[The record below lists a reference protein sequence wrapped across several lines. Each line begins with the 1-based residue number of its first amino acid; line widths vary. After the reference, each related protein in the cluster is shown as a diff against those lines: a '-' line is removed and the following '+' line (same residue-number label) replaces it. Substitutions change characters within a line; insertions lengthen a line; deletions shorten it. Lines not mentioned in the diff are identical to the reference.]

1 MTSVKQRCNAL
12 LHLHDNRIIIISD
25 ADGYNNL
32 TDIIKRL
39 CNRMMEIEIDE
50 FSMTNYDDYVVSC
63 TKTSFVN
70 FTCAL
75 FRMTDEPKFFKNIPR
90 LFFDMFENKNLSSVY
105 EAVQRRQD
113 LRDFD
118 EWRKSAD
125 NNNYEFLTTDDY
137 CNLSEESRLDHLFL
151 NVELVTDNMIAQR
164 FEGKVGFDWEK
175 RSNATGKAWIYVS
188 SIENTFIRPSEI
200 PMGTPMYQS
209 WCEVCRQSYELYKNM
224 LKEGIPSNVAR
235 SVLPLSAAK
244 TVQCGTTL
252 RSWQSFLKY
261 VRFSNFA
268 FLSDNCSEIILM
280 ICNTF
285 DSSLIT
291 EEMRDYI
298 EAIKKDIDEHVSFPF

>member
-25 ADGYNNL
+25 ADGYTNL

-63 TKTSFVN
+63 TKTSFIN

-125 NNNYEFLTTDDY
+125 NNNYEFLTPDDY

-151 NVELVTDNMIAQR
+151 NLELVTDNMIAQR

-188 SIENTFIRPSEI
+188 SIENTFIRPAEI

-261 VRFSNFA
+261 VRFSSFA

-280 ICNTF
+280 ICNIF